1 MASRDQIIPAWRAVC
16 LPIPAAGSDRA
27 PPPLFQP
34 CCCVA
39 ALLSF
44 AAIWW
49 GFLRTLVLFPL
60 LTTVVWSTGHQRM
73 TRCSPSTL
81 DGTMSPLPSTDP
93 ILAIHHPKLGILLE
107 EHCDRVDNAECYLWI
122 QQNPGATDR
131 LQKSTR
137 PAPTSCTKNCWEW
150 ALLTPTAFT
159 LMMSKY
165 IKTPI

>member
-1 MASRDQIIPAWRAVC
+1 MKEVASRDQIIPAWRAVC

-122 QQNPGATDR
+122 QQNPGYGSPPEEYPSGADFLYKKILR
-131 LQKSTR
+131 VG
-137 PAPTSCTKNCWEW
+137 TSNTHNMHVKD
-150 ALLTPTAFT
+150 
-159 LMMSKY
+159 K
-165 IKTPI
+165 